1 MQTEYTLRSL
11 PPPSSLTRQAY
22 ELIKEAI
29 LTWELRPGD
38 ILVERQL
45 AERLGI
51 SKTPVRDALLMLEQE
66 GFVVKEPYRGTTVAP
81 ISLKDAEEI
90 RQLRETLEGLAIR
103 IAAPLFSPADL
114 EEARAHISSAETAL
128 EQGDATLAAEMV
140 EKFHQLLV
148 QKAGNKRLTQFI
160 QQLDEH
166 SQRLNM
172 VLRQIPGRARR
183 SIEEHKR
190 ILAAIEENNPTLAVR
205 AVQEH
210 VRSLFTEAEA
220 SLAEQVDEIWSFSQ
234 QY

>member
-38 ILVERQL
+38 VLVERQL

-51 SKTPVRDALLMLEQE
+51 SKTPVRDALFMLEQE
-66 GFVVKEPYRGTTVAP
+66 GFVIKKPYRETTVAP
-81 ISLKDAEEI
+81 ISLKDANEI
-90 RQLRETLEGLAIR
+90 RQLRETLEGLAVR
-103 IAAPLFSPADL
+103 IATPFFSPSDL
-114 EEARAHISSAETAL
+114 EEARAHISSAEIAL
-128 EQGDATLAAEMV
+128 EQGDVILAAERV

-148 QKAGNKRLTQFI
+148 GKAGSKRLSYFI

-172 VLRQIPGRARR
+172 VLRQIPGRARK

-190 ILAAIEENNPTLAVR
+190 ILAAIEENNPALAVQ

-210 VRSLFTEAEA
+210 IRSLFAEVEA
-220 SLAEQVDEIWSFSQ
+220 SLVEQVDEI
-234 QY
+234 

>member
-1 MQTEYTLRSL
+1 MQTEYNLRSL

-45 AERLGI
+45 AKRLGI

-90 RQLRETLEGLAIR
+90 RQLRETLEGLAVR
-103 IAAPLFSPADL
+103 IAAPLFSPLDL
-114 EEARAHISSAETAL
+114 EEARAHVSSAEVAL
-128 EQGDATLAAEMV
+128 EQGDVTLAAEKV

-148 QKAGNKRLTQFI
+148 QKAENKRLSHFI
-160 QQLDEH
+160 QQLDDH

-172 VLRQIPGRARR
+172 VLRQIPGRAQR

-190 ILAAIEENNPTLAVR
+190 ILAAIEENNPALAVQ

-210 VRSLFTEAEA
+210 IRSLFQEVEA
-220 SLAEQVDEIWSFSQ
+220 SLAEQVDETQSFSQ
-234 QY
+234 QP